1 MAGRPKNVSTFAL
14 VAEGEDAGG
23 AAPVVRVPIVKRL
36 DAAKRG
42 QGKTFGIESEYS
54 PEADR
59 ALLTERGPDNADAC
73 RVFLSIGNGR
83 GSTKIVTTPSE
94 IATIVTALRECV
106 DFLGDRPGEAP
117 LAGIVRRTFT
127 AARAD
132 DGKIECS
139 FKVSEAP
146 MTRTIDFT
154 LDESEDLFRWLNGFE
169 TSLRRNLAKWRSEA
183 KVEIPEESPEY
194 RAARISAAKDA
205 LVKAEEAFLAA
216 EEAYLALVPEAS
228 DADTDAD
235 TNEGSDVSEGSAL
248 DLSDDEPA
256 EGSDNA
262 PAEDTGSDLS
272 DEIDP
277 DAV

>member
-1 MAGRPKNVSTFAL
+1 MAGRPKNVSTSTFAL
-14 VAEGEDAGG
+14 GADDEEAAGG
-23 AAPVVRVPIVKRL
+23 AAPVRVPIVKRL

-59 ALLTERGPDNADAC
+59 ALLAERGPDNADAC

-83 GSTKIVTTPSE
+83 GSTRIVTTPSE
-94 IATIVTALRECV
+94 IATIASSLRECV

-117 LAGIVRRTFT
+117 LAAVVRRTFT
-127 AARAD
+127 AARAA
-132 DGKIECS
+132 DGIECS

-146 MTRTIDFT
+146 MTRTIDFV

-169 TSLRRNLAKWRSEA
+169 TSLRRNLAKWRA
-183 KVEIPEESPEY
+183 AAGVEIPEESPEY
-194 RAARISAAKDA
+194 RAAKIRAAKEA

-216 EEAYLALVPEAS
+216 KGAYLALVPEAS
-228 DADTDAD
+228 AADTDAD

-248 DLSDDEPA
+248 DLSD
-256 EGSDNA
+256 
-262 PAEDTGSDLS
+262 
-272 DEIDP
+272 EIDP